1 MKITFNRNIQF
12 TRLLKVRGRL
22 KEFNFRK
29 ANASVKG
36 DFTLDVLDDEG
47 PMGNRII
54 FRMENKEDKWSL
66 VRKNELPEWIMERE
80 NDFNELIAEELKRIE
95 L

>member
-12 TRLLKVRGRL
+12 TKLIKVKGRL

-29 ANASVKG
+29 ANPSIKG
-36 DFTLDVLDDEG
+36 IFTVDVLDDEG

-54 FRMENKEDKWSL
+54 FYMENKNDKWQIIS
-66 VRKNELPEWIMERE
+66 KELPNWVMEKE
-80 NDFNELIAEELKRIE
+80 AEIDEIIKGEIGV
-95 L
+95 

>member
-12 TRLLKVRGRL
+12 TKLIKVKGRL

-29 ANASVKG
+29 ANASIKG
-36 DFTLDVLDDEG
+36 QFTIDVLDDEG

-54 FRMENKEDKWSL
+54 FRMENKDDKWQILGGYALPSWVL
-66 VRKNELPEWIMERE
+66 EKEQELNEI
-80 NDFNELIAEELKRIE
+80 IGGELK

>member
-12 TRLLKVRGRL
+12 TKLLKVRGRL

-29 ANASVKG
+29 ANASAKG
-36 DFTLDVLDDEG
+36 LFTLDVLDDEG

-54 FRMENKEDKWSL
+54 FRMDHKENKWHIISQEP
-66 VRKNELPEWIMERE
+66 LPDWILEKE
-80 NDFNELIAEELKRIE
+80 AAFNDIINEELKMGE
-95 L
+95 

>member
-12 TRLLKVRGRL
+12 TKLLKISGRL

-29 ANASVKG
+29 ANANIKG
-36 DFTLDVLDDEG
+36 LFTVDVLDDEG

-54 FRMENKEDKWSL
+54 FKMEYKEDGWKI
-66 VRKNELPEWIMERE
+66 VPQELPDWITEKE
-80 NDFNELIAEELKRIE
+80 SDLNEIIRQELEYNK
-95 L
+95 